1 MRVEK
6 RIRTKGQDRV
16 SKINWWQLK
25 VKKKKLLVC
34 GGGFVIVVHG
44 DGDCV
49 VVVVFRG
56 RLRWNGK

>member
-1 MRVEK
+1 MFLSANVSQEVCYDLA
-6 RIRTKGQDRV
+6 RILSWVCYFCD
-16 SKINWWQLK
+16 QL
-25 VKKKKLLVC
+25 
-34 GGGFVIVVHG
+34 GGFVIVVHG

>member
-1 MRVEK
+1 MGL
-6 RIRTKGQDRV
+6 RIILLFV
-16 SKINWWQLK
+16 WFAI
-25 VKKKKLLVC
+25 LVC